1 MKRNLMSKFG
11 IGLLC
16 ALFALPVMGQEDE
29 LKNLDGYVDFGDLS
43 ASYGEP
49 KITINLG
56 GTMLNFVGMMSSS
69 ESPETSDLISKL
81 KGIRVQIYSLGENL
95 DAARNQFSDT
105 KSQLK
110 SSGWEPIVQINEDD
124 EQVLVYMKAVDGNM
138 EGMTVMVVDDEEAVS
153 RPMASA
159 RACRCSERSR
169 GVSPDQAGNASRAA
183 RTARSTSAPVPSG
196 TRVRVEPR
204 AGSTTSRV
212 GPSPSMTAPLTWC
225 PMAGSST
232 VNGVSARSTV
242 TSEDA
247 MGRSPR

>member
-138 EGMTVMVVDDEEAVS
+138 EGMTVMVVDDEEAVFVNVIGQLN
-153 RPMASA
+153 P
-159 RACRCSERSR
+159 EEL
-169 GVSPDQAGNASRAA
+169 G
-183 RTARSTSAPVPSG
+183 
-196 TRVRVEPR
+196 RV
-204 AGSTTSRV
+204 
-212 GPSPSMTAPLTWC
+212 MDKFD
-225 PMAGSST
+225 
-232 VNGVSARSTV
+232 VNV
-242 TSEDA
+242 DLD
-247 MGRSPR
+247 MD